1 MQTIIRKYSQ
11 LNKDHPNFSII
22 MSTFLFLIGLVV
34 FLSFFSDVF
43 LTSRNMV
50 NIFTQVAVYVIL
62 GVGMT
67 LVMAT
72 GGIDISIGSMIGL
85 TTTFLGT
92 VIFVYGLPWWISI
105 ILCVLVGG
113 VFGAFNGFVVVKFK
127 VPPIIV
133 TLGTMTLFRGLAYAY
148 QEGKVYYGFP
158 DQLLWIGRAKVL
170 GLPVPIWIAIVVFIL
185 GQYFLTRTRTGRHIL
200 AVGGNVDAARLA
212 GINTGLLQFLV
223 YTILGLLVG
232 IATIIL
238 TARLDAAQATAG
250 TGMDL
255 HTIAG
260 VVVGGTA
267 LSGGRAFM
275 VGTLLG
281 MIILGVLENG
291 LSLAGIG
298 FYWQRVFIGILF
310 IAVVASR
317 TFKEKQTAAS

>member
-1 MQTIIRKYSQ
+1 MQTILRRYSR
-11 LNKDHPNFSII
+11 LSKDYPNFNII
-22 MSTFLFLIGLVV
+22 MSTFLFLIGLVI
-34 FLSFFSDVF
+34 FLSFFSKVF
-43 LTSRNMV
+43 LTPRNMI

-92 VIFVYGLPWWISI
+92 VMLGYGFSWWFSI
-105 ILCVLVGG
+105 LLCILAGG
-113 VFGAFNGFVVVKFK
+113 VCGAFNGMLIVKFK

-148 QEGKVYYGFP
+148 QEGRVHYGFP
-158 DQLLWIGRAKVL
+158 EQLLWIGRARIL
-170 GLPVPIWIAIVVFIL
+170 GLPVPIWIAIVVFLL
-185 GQYFLTRTRTGRHIL
+185 GHYFLTRTRTGRHIC
-200 AVGGNVDAARLA
+200 AVGGNMEAARLS
-212 GINTGLLQFLV
+212 GINTGLLLFLV
-223 YTILGLLVG
+223 YVILGFLVG
-232 IATIIL
+232 LATIIL

-291 LSLAGIG
+291 LLLAGIG
-298 FYWQRVFIGILF
+298 FYWQRVFIGIIF
-310 IAVVASR
+310 IMVVASR
-317 TFKEKQTAAS
+317 TFKEKQTAVS